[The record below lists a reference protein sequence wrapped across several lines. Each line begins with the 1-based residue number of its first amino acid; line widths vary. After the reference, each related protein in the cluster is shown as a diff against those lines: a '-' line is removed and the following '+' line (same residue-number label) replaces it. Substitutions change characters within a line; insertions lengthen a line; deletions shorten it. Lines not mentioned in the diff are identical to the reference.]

1 MSPLKRK
8 TELKR
13 GGAIPRTT
21 RIKGA
26 NRKRKAANLERA
38 HGPAER
44 RAWMSTLPCAN
55 CGIVGYSE
63 GAHIKNGGMSRKA
76 DARFTIPL
84 CTSRYYIGWIVGCHP
99 NQHGVNGG
107 WHLLGQLDTPEKR
120 EAAAAR
126 TEQLWL
132 AHRSAGRTHQ
142 ETDSNG

>member
-38 HGPAER
+38 HGPAAR
-44 RAWMSTLPCAN
+44 REWIKTLPCAN

-63 GAHIKNGGMSRKA
+63 GAHIKNGGTGKKA
-76 DARFTIPL
+76 EARFTIPL
-84 CTSRYYIGWIVGCHP
+84 CGRVVGVIGCHGV
-99 NQHGVNGG
+99 QHSFG
-107 WHLLGQLDTPEKR
+107 WSALIELNTPEKR

-126 TEQLWL
+126 TEELWQSHL
-132 AHRSAGRTHQ
+132 RQTGRARR
-142 ETDSNG
+142 EESDANG